1 MESNIGGLVNSSHAQ
16 KGLAAFFSNCEQG
29 GFWSYGRCANLKP
42 ETILIIDS
50 IVIYSTTIYRP
61 STEYPSPADLLYRA
75 FKQNRLHANNLLGEC
90 KTIFGISFLPLRFQL
105 LTLANYIS

>member
-16 KGLAAFFSNCEQG
+16 KGLEAFFSNYEQG
-29 GFWSYGRCANLKP
+29 GVWSYCRCANLKP

-61 STEYPSPADLLYRA
+61 QTEFSSPADLMHRA
-75 FKQNRLHANNLLGEC
+75 SQC
-90 KTIFGISFLPLRFQL
+90 KTV
-105 LTLANYIS
+105 YM